1 MTEVYRR
8 LLTRDPPTKPYQ
20 AYVLDNWVDRAG
32 DTMTGDLVIKKDLP
46 KLQLDSSGQT
56 YNPQIS
62 FLHTDGSESLISAE
76 GTAGAGNKMLRVY
89 QPFAGTDDP
98 DAVVDLGLSSFRFRN
113 LYLWKDV
120 IIDGKVDGVDV
131 DVHRHDGTEG
141 HGVAI
146 GGDTMTTPG
155 KETSTTSTSY
165 VTPSGFVFFF
175 DPSIYNASAL
185 TGVFTARIRTTDAAY
200 TAYARLQ
207 NVTDSVTLAEVST
220 TSTSYTI
227 LQSAEFS
234 LPTDAVKRFDVQLKT
249 DGATVYCE
257 GVTLH
262 VRRG

>member
-1 MTEVYRR
+1 MTGNLTIDVPTASYLYLASDGTER
-8 LLTRDPPTKPYQ
+8 LLLKGSSEWGEIRTYAPVKMCIGSGSGEVWFDQPPYPID
-20 AYVLDNWVDRAG
+20 DN
-32 DTMTGDLVIKKDLP
+32 
-46 KLQLDSSGQT
+46 
-56 YNPQIS
+56 
-62 FLHTDGSESLISAE
+62 SL
-76 GTAGAGNKMLRVY
+76 
-89 QPFAGTDDP
+89 
-98 DAVVDLGLSSFRFRN
+98 DLGSSSYRWRDI
-113 LYLWKDV
+113 YV
-120 IIDGKVDGVDV
+120 AGKVDGVDV
-131 DVHRHDGTEG
+131 SEHRHDGTEG

-175 DPSIYNASAL
+175 NPAIYNASAL
-185 TGVFTARIRTTDAAY
+185 TGVFTARIRTTDASY
-200 TAYARLQ
+200 TAYARLR
-207 NVTDSVTLAEVST
+207 NVTDGVDLAEVST